1 MLYWD
6 DAGVYNVS
14 GGCAAVPS
22 LPSLTFAIDGSD
34 YTLTPQQYI
43 LQVRIYWTLCMCKND
58 WSH

>member
-1 MLYWD
+1 MVYWG

-22 LPSLTFAIDGSD
+22 LPPLTFTIEGSD

-43 LQVRIYWTLCMCKND
+43 LEVRFQID
-58 WSH
+58 